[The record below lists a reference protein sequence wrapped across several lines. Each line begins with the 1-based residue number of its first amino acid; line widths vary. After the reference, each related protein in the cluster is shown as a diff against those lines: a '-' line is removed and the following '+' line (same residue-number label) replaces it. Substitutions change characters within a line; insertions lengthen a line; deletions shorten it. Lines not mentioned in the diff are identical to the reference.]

1 MDHRRTFARRLLF
14 SMILAGGVLAL
25 YSQPGLWSGITQAI
39 GDFSL
44 SYPNMDALADTMWSR
59 GAELLKSMVGLM
71 VVLGLLEQYS
81 NGGLFKSQPRAQ
93 QGPREENFA
102 RGGAG
107 AAMLVLAAY
116 LLIAGGQFLGVGY
129 LGLVSVLLRAPFEH
143 PAWVV
148 LLPLVGWAVLLGAG
162 LLSLCVGINR
172 SRGRRDAKV
181 AVPAACQAAI
191 GAALLWLDAFLP
203 TEWKVTNIALGG
215 GYLWALVA
223 GSTRLYLAMRG
234 LPAVQAQPFGRPP
247 APRPGGGQHA
257 GRRPA

>member
-1 MDHRRTFARRLLF
+1 MEPRRTRRVLTA
-14 SMILAGGVLAL
+14 IIIAAGVLVL

-44 SYPNMDALADTMWSR
+44 SYPNMDALADTMWAR
-59 GAELLKSMVGLM
+59 GAELLKSMLGLM
-71 VVLGLLEQYS
+71 VVLGMLEQHS
-81 NGGLFKSQPRAQ
+81 NGGLFKSLPRAQ
-93 QGPREENFA
+93 QGLREENIA
-102 RGGAG
+102 RAGSG

-116 LLIAGGQFLGVGY
+116 LLIAGGRFLGVGY

-143 PAWVV
+143 PTWVV
-148 LLPLVGWAVLLGAG
+148 WLPLVGWSVLLGAG

-181 AVPAACQAAI
+181 AVPAGCQAAI
-191 GAALLWLDAFLP
+191 GAALLWLDAFFP
-203 TEWKVTNIALGG
+203 VEWKVTNIVLGG

-223 GSTRLYLAMRG
+223 GLTKLSLAMRG